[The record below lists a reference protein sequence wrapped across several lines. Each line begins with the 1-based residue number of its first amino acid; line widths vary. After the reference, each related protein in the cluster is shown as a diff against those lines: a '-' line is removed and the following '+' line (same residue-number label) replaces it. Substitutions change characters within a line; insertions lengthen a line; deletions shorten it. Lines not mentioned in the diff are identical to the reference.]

1 MNMLQRNQRNQRGL
15 KPQFDYLDN
24 RIVPAA
30 PLPHMVLTA
39 DVAYTN
45 VIADSQHQN
54 LAAASAASLIQ
65 NRHEVRLERLADR
78 REQALAQREEAMA
91 QRELRRARLDAL
103 LSARNHFTLAIQP
116 AVQTVKSVSTSPSG
130 ETTGQATGTPSSTAT
145 GPVPVS
151 TTGPSSSSSGT
162 TTGSVSSTRLLPPN
176 ASQQLEI
183 VYEEFLNGQSPTTT
197 NQPGQPVIV
206 GTNVEVEIRTINPS
220 EFDSMVAAEV
230 SIGLQVTTSAPAY
243 DMVVGFLPIAQLP
256 AAAQI
261 SGTPALAAVTYP
273 ELN

>member
-1 MNMLQRNQRNQRGL
+1 MNVLQRTQRSPRGL

-30 PLPHMVLTA
+30 LLPHMVLAA
-39 DVAYTN
+39 DVAHT
-45 VIADSQHQN
+45 DSSAHSPQQN

-65 NRHEVRLERLADR
+65 NRHDLRLERLADR
-78 REQALAQREEAMA
+78 REEALAHREEAIA
-91 QRELRRARLDAL
+91 QRQFRQARLDAL
-103 LSARNHFTLAIQP
+103 FSARHQFSP
-116 AVQTVKSVSTSPSG
+116 AFPTSVQTLTPVSTSPSG
-130 ETTGQATGTPSSTAT
+130 GTTGQATGTPTSTST
-145 GPVPVS
+145 SPVAVS

-176 ASQQLEI
+176 ASQQLET
-183 VYEEFLNGQSPTTT
+183 VYEEFLNGQLPTTT
-197 NQPGQPVIV
+197 NQPGQPVIQ
-206 GTNVEVEIRTINPS
+206 GTNVEVEIRTISPS

-230 SIGLQVTTSAPAY
+230 SLGLQVTTSAPAY

-261 SGTPALAAVTYP
+261 SAVPALAAVTYP
-273 ELN
+273 MLN